1 MFKIGFQAG
10 GVNGVDQPSALQGA
24 YRTCIVRAPILDTD
38 ANSSASRNDIATRA
52 RNACISLPTGFGER
66 ALREARELLES
77 TRVRSPTRSAPRGA
91 PSNCLLA
98 VPQSRWKRWTS
109 QLRCADDCGNA
120 LPSPRESVYFRG
132 NTPCAFRI
140 PSARFSTIRASGP
153 GRTPSTG
160 TLRSEQPAPYRCSP
174 R

>member
-66 ALREARELLES
+66 ALREARELLETLS
-77 TRVRSPTRSAPRGA
+77 DSELEVYPGPIADALRSARRA
-91 PSNCLLA
+91 IE
-98 VPQSRWKRWTS
+98 
-109 QLRCADDCGNA
+109 
-120 LPSPRESVYFRG
+120 LPVG
-132 NTPCAFRI
+132 G
-140 PSARFSTIRASGP
+140 STIAMEALDVA
-153 GRTPSTG
+153 TA
-160 TLRSEQPAPYRCSP
+160 LC
-174 R
+174 